1 MKTSQGMLF
10 VIDDDR
16 KSRMAVAALALSL
29 KIKCETFVSAE
40 AFLGRYN
47 PSLTGCALV
56 DFRLGGMDGLELQD
70 RLRAMGSAL
79 AVVLVS
85 GYADVALVARA
96 MAGGA
101 IAFIEKPYRNDD
113 LADAVRQALDCSA
126 RAGQLDAEQS
136 QQPRPRGPISK
147 DSKNPSN
154 FPGKQEQQEPSAKQI
169 ECEGARK

>member
-1 MKTSQGMLF
+1 MKTSQGILF

-40 AFLGRYN
+40 AFLGRYT

-85 GYADVALVARA
+85 AYADVPLVARA

-101 IAFIEKPYRNDD
+101 VAFIEKPYRNDD
-113 LADAVRQALDCSA
+113 LTDAVRQALDRSSRA
-126 RAGQLDAEQS
+126 RQSDAAPA
-136 QQPRPRGPISK
+136 QQRRPQGPISK
-147 DSKNPSN
+147 NSQAPPNVA
-154 FPGKQEQQEPSAKQI
+154 GKQKPSAEQTQR
-169 ECEGARK
+169 EGARK

>member
-1 MKTSQGMLF
+1 MNTKASQGILF

-16 KSRMAVAALALSL
+16 KSRMAVAALAVSL

-40 AFLGRYN
+40 AFLDRYN

-85 GYADVALVARA
+85 GYADVSLTARA

-101 IAFIEKPYRNDD
+101 VAFIEKPYRNDD

-126 RAGQLDAEQS
+126 PARQPDAEQA
-136 QQPRPRGPISK
+136 PERRPGGPISK
-147 DSKNPSN
+147 IAQSPSKP
-154 FPGKQEQQEPSAKQI
+154 PRKQEQDSDQTQR
-169 ECEGARK
+169 EGARQ

>member
-1 MKTSQGMLF
+1 MKTSQGILF

-40 AFLGRYN
+40 AFLGRYT

-85 GYADVALVARA
+85 AYADVPLVARA

-101 IAFIEKPYRNDD
+101 VAFIEKPYRNDD
-113 LADAVRQALDCSA
+113 LTDAVRQALGRSSQA
-126 RAGQLDAEQS
+126 RQPDAAPARQR
-136 QQPRPRGPISK
+136 RPHGPISK
-147 DSKNPSN
+147 NSQASSN
-154 FPGKQEQQEPSAKQI
+154 FAGKQEPGAEQTQR
-169 ECEGARK
+169 EGARK